1 MLRKMLCCLL
11 CCIAILGLT
20 ATSVFA
26 SGEYGYFNGSQEP
39 AYIRFDFSG
48 GEIPVTGGK
57 LQLRQVARWDDAQKK
72 LVWCEGYENAGL
84 PIEKPFGGDSAAWLF
99 VFAEKG
105 EFPAREVEIGSDGKA
120 RVEGLEYGLYLVSQ
134 REPFEGYNA
143 IQPALISVPLEINKT
158 WIFDVEAS
166 PKLEPLIPETSE
178 TTEPTE
184 TTVPSTTEPTTDI
197 PKTGQVNW
205 PVPILLLAGSVL
217 IILGLCLRRE
227 KRHET

>member
-11 CCIAILGLT
+11 CCIAILSLT

-26 SGEYGYFNGSQEP
+26 SGDYGYFNGSDEP
-39 AYIRFDFSG
+39 ASIRFDFSG

-57 LQLRQVARWDDAQKK
+57 LQLRQIAYWDDTAKS
-72 LVWCEGYENAGL
+72 LAWCEGYAEAGL
-84 PIEKPFGGDSAAWLF
+84 SIRQPFTDDSAAWLY

-105 EFPAREVEIGSDGKA
+105 GLPARDVEIGADGKA
-120 RVEGLEYGLYLVSQ
+120 VVENLDYGFYLVSQ
-134 REPFEGYNA
+134 IEPFEGYTV
-143 IQPALISVPLEINKT
+143 IRPALISVPMEINHT
-158 WIFDVEAS
+158 WIFDVEAM
-166 PKLEPLIPETSE
+166 PKLEPLVPETSE
-178 TTEPTE
+178 TTE

-197 PKTGQVNW
+197 PRTGQVNW

-217 IILGLCLRRE
+217 MILGLCLRKE